1 MGEVRRQPIDV
12 ICQHRKDGEIIP
24 MRLRLCDDDG
34 EPHAFTIKSYKD
46 LSHKGAYVTP
56 DGMYVTNNI
65 LVFEC
70 RIEVFGVRRLVRLYY
85 NQTNN
90 IWEIGGMK

>member
-1 MGEVRRQPIDV
+1 MGEVKRQPIDV
-12 ICQHRKDGEIIP
+12 ICQHNKDGEIIP

-34 EPHAFTIKSYKD
+34 D
-46 LSHKGAYVTP
+46 
-56 DGMYVTNNI
+56 
-65 LVFEC
+65 
-70 RIEVFGVRRLVRLYY
+70 